1 MTAEDKTLAA
11 IAELRAEMRSEFGAV
26 RQEMRAEF
34 KVVTAHLRTLEYGVL
49 TMAQKL
55 LAESEVEEIR
65 DRMAAAG

>member
-1 MTAEDKTLAA
+1 MTAEDKTLEA
-11 IAELRAEMRSEFGAV
+11 IAAL
-26 RQEMRAEF
+26 RQEMRDEFKAVRAEF
-34 KVVTAHLRTLEYGVL
+34 KAVKAHLRTVEYGVL